1 MTRTRSEIAGA
12 ARIVREAAEFGE
24 KTGDDCMITRNQALA
39 RTAEALAW
47 ASGQD
52 NGFAEML
59 AECRAIDTGGAQ

>member
-1 MTRTRSEIAGA
+1 MIRTRSEIAGA

-39 RTAEALAW
+39 RTAVALAW

-52 NGFAEML
+52 NGFIEVLEA
-59 AECRAIDTGGAQ
+59 CRAIEVDGE